1 MTNPLKKLAGET
13 AIYGIPSILGR
24 FINFLL
30 VAVHTGGIFSQSDY
44 GNISYLYA
52 YISFLN
58 IIYTYGMETSFFRF
72 ATKGNSLMET
82 YHRATSSVL
91 FTSLIFTA
99 FIYFGAG
106 VLAKVMLKPDLVPY
120 IRWLALILFIDAIV
134 AIPFA
139 KLRLQHRAKKFAF
152 IRMSGILINVILQVF
167 FLYFC
172 PHALDGD
179 YGVEAQNLIE
189 NVYQPSFGIGY
200 VFFSNFVGNLFMLV
214 LLWRSFWELKLTFVW
229 SKLRPMLSYGIP
241 ILLMGLA
248 GISNDQIEKILFE
261 YLLPENFYPGMSS
274 SDALGVYSAS
284 FKLSVFMSLAVQA
297 FRFAGEPFF
306 FSQAKDKAAPEL
318 FAKVL
323 HYFVVFSVII
333 YVGISLNLELIAQLL
348 LGERFRGALEIVP
361 ILMLG
366 KLFFGIYIN
375 ISIWFKLTD
384 KTIYGTYISIVGAVI
399 TVIGNV
405 LLVPILGYLG
415 CAVTIVVSFFVMAV
429 IGYVLG
435 QKYYPIPY
443 KIGPVIIYI
452 IIGLAIVFSMQ
463 QISHYLHQPAI
474 WVNILV
480 TVLFIVA
487 VYFFEKPDLTPK
499 ST

>member
-1 MTNPLKKLAGET
+1 MANPLKKLAGET

-44 GNISYLYA
+44 GNITYLYA
-52 YISFLN
+52 YVSFLN

-72 ATKGNSLMET
+72 ATKGDLMDT
-82 YHRATSSVL
+82 YHRATSSVII
-91 FTSLIFTA
+91 TSLVFTVL
-99 FIYFGAG
+99 IYFGAMP
-106 VLAKVMLKPDLVPY
+106 LADLMLKPELFPY
-120 IRWLALILFIDAIV
+120 IRWLALILFIDAVV

-139 KLRLQHRAKKFAF
+139 KLRLQHKAKKFAF
-152 IRMSGILINVILQVF
+152 IRMSGILINVVLQVV
-167 FLYFC
+167 FLYFF
-172 PHALDGD
+172 PKAIAGD
-179 YGVEAQNLIE
+179 YGGALQEWISQF
-189 NVYQPSFGIGY
+189 YQPAFGVGY
-200 VFFSNFVGNLFMLV
+200 VFLANFIGNLFML
-214 LLWRSFWELKLTFVW
+214 LMLWRSFWELKFTLDW
-229 SKLRPMLSYGIP
+229 AKLKPMLSYGIP

-261 YLLPENFYPGMSS
+261 YLLPENFYPGLSS

-306 FSQAKDKAAPEL
+306 FSQAQDKSAPAL

-333 YVGISLNLELIAQLL
+333 YVGISLNLELIAQIL

-384 KTIYGTYISIVGAVI
+384 KTIYGTYISVVGAVI
-399 TVIGNV
+399 TIAGNV
-405 LLVPILGYLG
+405 ITVPIFGYLG
-415 CAVTIVVSFFVMAV
+415 CAITIVLSFFTMAAM
-429 IGYVLG
+429 GYFLG

-443 KIGPVIIYI
+443 KLGPIAAYI
-452 IIGLAIVFSMQ
+452 LVGLTVVLLMQ
-463 QISHYLHQPAI
+463 QANPYLQTYDPWGNMLITAI
-474 WVNILV
+474 FI
-480 TVLFIVA
+480 TV
-487 VYFFEKPDLTPK
+487 VYFIEKASFSPK
-499 ST
+499 TT

>member
-1 MTNPLKKLAGET
+1 MATPLKKLAGET

-44 GNISYLYA
+44 GNITYLYA
-52 YISFLN
+52 YVSFLN

-72 ATKGNSLMET
+72 ATKGDLMET
-82 YHRATSSVL
+82 YHRATSSVIL
-91 FTSLIFTA
+91 TSLIFTA
-99 FIYFGAG
+99 LIYFGAAP
-106 VLAKVMLKPDLVPY
+106 LADFMLKPELYPY
-120 IRWLALILFIDAIV
+120 IQWLALILFIDAVV

-139 KLRLQHRAKKFAF
+139 KLRLQHKAKKFAF
-152 IRMSGILINVILQVF
+152 IRMSGILINVILQVV
-167 FLYFC
+167 FLYFF
-172 PHALDGD
+172 PKAMAGD
-179 YGVEAQNLIE
+179 YGAMLQDWVGQF
-189 NVYQPSFGIGY
+189 YKPTFGIGY
-200 VFFSNFVGNLFMLV
+200 VFLANFIGNLFML
-214 LLWRSFWELKLTFVW
+214 LMLWRSFWELKFTFNWGKV
-229 SKLRPMLSYGIP
+229 KPMLSYGIP

-261 YLLPENFYPGMSS
+261 YLLPDNFYPGLSS

-306 FSQAKDKAAPEL
+306 FSQSQDKAAPAL

-323 HYFVVFSVII
+323 HYFVVFSVMI
-333 YVGISLNLELIAQLL
+333 YVGISLNLEFIAQIL

-384 KTIYGTYISIVGAVI
+384 KTIYGTYISVVGAVI
-399 TVIGNV
+399 TVAGNV
-405 LLVPILGYLG
+405 ILVPILGYMG
-415 CAVTIVVSFFVMAV
+415 CAVTIVLSFFTMAAMC
-429 IGYVLG
+429 YFLG

-443 KIGPVIIYI
+443 KLGPITGYVVA
-452 IIGLAIVFSMQ
+452 GLVVVLLMQ
-463 QISHYLHQPAI
+463 Q
-474 WVNILV
+474 VNPHLQTYNPWANMLITAV
-480 TVLFIVA
+480 FIVA
-487 VYFFEKPDLTPK
+487 IYFIEKAGLSPK
-499 ST
+499 TT